1 MISGDNTK
9 RYKKSIKVH
18 NSKGNNKI
26 EQNRANNDECM
37 NLSRPK
43 RISLQYE
50 KRSLSKVAHRSHFL
64 FF

>member
-26 EQNRANNDECM
+26 EQNRANNEEWM
-37 NLSRPK
+37 HESIKAKAYITTINNG
-43 RISLQYE
+43 QVNY
-50 KRSLSKVAHRSHFL
+50 
-64 FF
+64 